1 MIGAKLKI
9 LAQPDVIQNALKTEI
24 QTLTYNIKAL
34 QKQYFMNVVND
45 SDKSEQENFEN
56 WNGPEEINNLVWG
69 LFGD

>member
-45 SDKSEQENFEN
+45 FDKGEQENFEN

>member
-1 MIGAKLKI
+1 
-9 LAQPDVIQNALKTEI
+9 
-24 QTLTYNIKAL
+24 
-34 QKQYFMNVVND
+34 MNVVND

>member
-45 SDKSEQENFEN
+45 SDKGEQENFEN